1 MRLSVVDPISPAIE
15 RTKLMLFNP
24 FDFGKWAR
32 LAFCAFLMSLG
43 EGGGGS
49 SGYHGGKGG
58 GGDGGSDFEPV
69 TQWIR
74 DNVPLVVL
82 IAVVLFLLMFA
93 LGLLVTWLSS
103 RGHFMFLDGVVHN
116 RGEVVAPWR
125 EYRAEANSFFLFR
138 VCLGLVGFVTVVL
151 ILGMCA
157 LLALPAIRAGEPNAS
172 LFGAIAL
179 AVVLLIPFALVMS
192 FIGTLLDD
200 FVKPIM
206 YLRRV
211 GVREAWRI
219 FNESMFAGR
228 TGTFVLYF
236 LFKIVIGMAV
246 AALAVAA
253 MCLTCCI
260 VAIPYVGTII
270 LLPLFVFGQAYPLYF
285 IQQFGPEWQI
295 FDAKPAKPLESQDPG
310 WTG

>member
-1 MRLSVVDPISPAIE
+1 MRLSVVDPVGPAIQ
-15 RTKLMLFNP
+15 RTKLTLFDP

-49 SGYHGGKGG
+49 SGPHGGG
-58 GGDGGSDFEPV
+58 GGDGGIDFEPILE
-69 TQWIR
+69 WIR
-74 DNVPLVVL
+74 DNLPLVVM
-82 IAVVLFLLMFA
+82 IAVAALVVVFAFGVLL
-93 LGLLVTWLSS
+93 TWLSS

-116 RGEVVAPWR
+116 RGEVSAPWR
-125 EYRAEANSFFLFR
+125 EYRREANSFCLFR
-138 VCLGLVGFVTVVL
+138 ICLGLVGFVFVVA
-151 ILGMCA
+151 ILALGA
-157 LLALPAIRAGEPNAS
+157 LLAMPAIRAREFDGSAV
-172 LFGAIAL
+172 GAILL
-179 AVVLLIPFALVMS
+179 AVCALVPFALIMS

-211 GVREAWRI
+211 GVRQAWRI
-219 FNESMFAGR
+219 FNEEMFAGR

-246 AALAVAA
+246 ASIAMMAV
-253 MCLTCCI
+253 CLTCCV

-285 IQQFGPEWQI
+285 IEQFGPQWQF
-295 FDAKPAKPLESQDPG
+295 FDAKPALPPKSQNPFG
-310 WTG
+310 AV